1 MVSISKNGYKA
12 PKTAFFMILPV
23 KIGRG
28 QKWDWAWSERFEN
41 RNKRNVLLRFILKEH
56 GFKVVEYLLQCLKF
70 VFRHFTCISNRP
82 KNGRG
87 RSHCFPME
95 LGDEIFF
102 VVSVAPKAKSGESLG
117 SIGDKK

>member
-28 QKWDWAWSERFEN
+28 QKWDWAWSERFES

-82 KNGRG
+82 KMGVAG
-87 RSHCFPME
+87 AT
-95 LGDEIFF
+95 
-102 VVSVAPKAKSGESLG
+102 VSRTSWAMKNFLWYQ
-117 SIGDKK
+117 

>member
-1 MVSISKNGYKA
+1 MVSISKNGCKA

-28 QKWDWAWSERFEN
+28 RKWDWAWSERFEN
-41 RNKRNVLLRFILKEH
+41 RNKRNVFLRFILKEH
-56 GFKVVEYLLQCLKF
+56 GFKVVEYLLRCLKF

-87 RSHCFPME
+87 RSHCFAME

-102 VVSVAPKAKSGESLG
+102 VVSVAQKAKSGESLG

>member
-1 MVSISKNGYKA
+1 MVSISKNGCRA

-28 QKWDWAWSERFEN
+28 RKWGRTGSERFVN
-41 RNKRNVLLRFILKEH
+41 RNERNAFIRFILKEH
-56 GFKVVEYLLQCLKF
+56 GFKV
-70 VFRHFTCISNRP
+70 FRHFTYIRNRP
-82 KNGRG
+82 KNGCG

-95 LGDEIFF
+95 LGDEIFC

>member
-1 MVSISKNGYKA
+1 
-12 PKTAFFMILPV
+12 MILPV

-28 QKWDWAWSERFEN
+28 RKWDWAWSERFEN
-41 RNKRNVLLRFILKEH
+41 QNKRNAFIRFILKEH
-56 GFKVVEYLLQCLKF
+56 GFKVVEYLLQCLNF

-95 LGDEIFF
+95 LGDEFFF

-117 SIGDKK
+117 LIGDKK